1 MTDLHGISP
10 DVITYTLSVNPNAK
24 PIKQKKKRM
33 FEVERSQAI
42 KAEVDKLLK
51 AKYIRTVQYPEWL
64 ANVMLV
70 PKPNGKWRLEDQE
83 KASFEQI
90 KIGQNMEV
98 YIDDMLVKSAKEQDH
113 IEDLEEYFQI
123 LTTFGMKLNLAKCT
137 FRVRG
142 GKFLGYMISERG
154 IEANLEK
161 INAIMDMSPPKSIR
175 EVQKLVGRLAAL
187 NKFISRSADK
197 GLPFFKI
204 LSGVAK
210 FEWTKTS
217 QEAFDELKK
226 YLVSPPLLTKPET
239 GETLYLY
246 LAFFEN
252 VVSLLLVRQENRE
265 HQLVLASPKLSGR
278 MVKWVVE
285 LSEYDIEFHSGP
297 TIKAQVLADFV
308 VELAYDEVSISTP
321 TWSLYVDGSST
332 STGSGAGVVLE
343 SP

>member
-1 MTDLHGISP
+1 
-10 DVITYTLSVNPNAK
+10 
-24 PIKQKKKRM
+24 
-33 FEVERSQAI
+33 
-42 KAEVDKLLK
+42 
-51 AKYIRTVQYPEWL
+51 
-64 ANVMLV
+64 
-70 PKPNGKWRLEDQE
+70 
-83 KASFEQI
+83 
-90 KIGQNMEV
+90 MEV

-113 IEDLEEYFQI
+113 IKDLEEYFQI
-123 LTTFGMKLNLAKCT
+123 LTTFDMKLNLAKCT

-175 EVQKLVGRLAAL
+175 EVQKLVGRLATL

-197 GLPFFKI
+197 GLPFLKI

-246 LAFFEN
+246 LAFSDN
-252 VVSLLLVRQENRE
+252 VSLLLVWQENRE
-265 HQLVLASPKLSGR
+265 HQLVYYVSKVLGSPELSGR

-285 LSEYDIEFHSGP
+285 LSEYGIEFHPRP

-308 VELAYDEVSISTP
+308 VELAYDEASISTP

-332 STGSGAGVVLE
+332 STENGARVVLE
-343 SP
+343 RH